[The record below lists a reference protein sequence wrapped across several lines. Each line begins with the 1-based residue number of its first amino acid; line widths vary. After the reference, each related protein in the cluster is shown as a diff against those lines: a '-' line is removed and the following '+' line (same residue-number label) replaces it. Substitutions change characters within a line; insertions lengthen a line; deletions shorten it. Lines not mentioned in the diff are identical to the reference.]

1 MSSNLDVGPFGGGNT
16 AIVQDQRAGGTD
28 GLSITSTLAD
38 QTLNTIVRDR
48 SWLVSL
54 SSDEIT
60 LEAGEYDIYLE
71 DIYLK
76 SVNTIHNRITY
87 TITDDLNNSLGR
99 YITSNPV
106 SRDQYMSVSNL
117 IANTTLVAQGIIK
130 LRCVASANVNR
141 TSPSPI
147 QGTEYYQKLII
158 KKVG

>member
-71 DIYLK
+71 DICK
-76 SVNTIHNRITY
+76 SVNTTNNRITY

-130 LRCVASANVNR
+130 LRCVALANVYR